1 VPVPLGATEGSS
13 HDRIAPAEVAPPIF
27 CPCALLADFRI
38 DFGGT
43 AASHYIA

>member
-1 VPVPLGATEGSS
+1 
-13 HDRIAPAEVAPPIF
+13 VAPPIF

-43 AASHYIA
+43 AARRYIAACKAAHRELRLCTLEEMA